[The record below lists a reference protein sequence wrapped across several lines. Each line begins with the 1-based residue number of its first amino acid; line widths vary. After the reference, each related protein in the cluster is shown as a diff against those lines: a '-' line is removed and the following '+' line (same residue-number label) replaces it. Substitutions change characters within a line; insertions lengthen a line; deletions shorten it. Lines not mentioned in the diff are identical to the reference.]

1 MRMLIWLDIQGDLI
15 RGPGKAQ
22 AEDKTERLPH

>member
-1 MRMLIWLDIQGDLI
+1 MPLRDSI

-22 AEDKTERLPH
+22 AEFDATERVWPQGE